1 MKLKLL
7 HLVLCCLL
15 ATSAYAHREDY
26 FGFTMGDNPE
36 ADGWTVTGGT
46 GEAAD
51 GLYGVIANGGAPVV
65 WTRDLS
71 VQAGTASQPYVSQAI
86 LKYISG
92 TGIQGGTSHIVPKV
106 ILEGYNEGE
115 SVTFTFKTSPD
126 DDSKVVCDT
135 TTNMTGTAFLNNI
148 HYIKVVF
155 ENVKKDEYVS
165 FNYID
170 LASQWLMPEV
180 KADNTIYI
188 QAEDYNEFWINN
200 RKAYSPI
207 SGENKYRPSDA
218 DLYVYWQDDGAFFQ
232 SWTYGNGHKDDWYGR
247 AVKNMCPNGATWNI
261 FSGEYADATSNK
273 VSIENAKKNWGAWL
287 EYTFDVPEDC
297 VADISLKAGSH
308 WAAYAGIS
316 GGTGKYGKTRANGGY
331 VVDGI
336 SEDWVKHYCCAA
348 VLSLDDQN
356 LATNW
361 SSFPKN
367 KGLSQIEYAALASDP
382 SFGWT
387 STQILKN
394 GNLVNSDTLYV
405 FPNPRS
411 GDVANNNPMMC
422 WSTYYKSDLYKEL
435 KDLNKDES
443 LAAYIKPDYA
453 NVHLS
458 KGRHTIK
465 VQSLAPM
472 WHFDEIKIEAK
483 KATSTGVNNIAA
495 NDPEKL
501 IAYPSLATDV
511 LYIKG
516 IEAKYSIIDLRSGAI
531 VINGFG
537 NTVNVSGLS
546 AGVYV
551 VKVGEKVQR
560 FIKK

>member
-1 MKLKLL
+1 MKLKFL

-51 GLYGVIANGGAPVV
+51 GLYGVIANGDAPVV

-92 TGIQGGTSHIVPKV
+92 TGVQGGVSHIVPKV

-135 TTNMTGTAFLNNI
+135 TTSMTGAAFTNNI

-170 LASQWLMPEV
+170 LASQWFMPEV
-180 KADNTIYI
+180 KTGNTIYI

-207 SGENKYRPSDA
+207 SGGNQYRTSDA
-218 DLYVYWQDDGAFFQ
+218 DLYVAWQDDGAFFQ

-247 AVKNMCPNGATWNI
+247 AVKNMCPNGATWNVY
-261 FSGEYADATSNK
+261 SGDYIDATSNK
-273 VSIENAKKNWGAWL
+273 ITIENAKKNWGAWL

-308 WAAYAGIS
+308 WGAYGGVS
-316 GGTGKYGKTRANGGY
+316 GGTGKYAKTRDKGGY
-331 VVDGI
+331 VIDGMN
-336 SEDWVKHYCCAA
+336 EDWVKHYCCAA

-361 SSFPKN
+361 NSFPKN

-411 GDVANNNPMMC
+411 GDVANNNPMMV

-435 KDLNKDES
+435 MDLNKDES

-453 NVHLS
+453 NIPLS

-483 KATSTGVNNIAA
+483 RATSTGMKNIDA

-511 LYIKG
+511 LHIKG